1 MTQPGQQQGDVLTQ
15 LSECTFHPV
24 NNEYFLIV
32 ANGLLITNC
41 ADHSELINMTLLMLI
56 ASHAR
61 SAVQRACE
69 LLRRDM
75 HRLLQLNRRCSTD
88 MHD

>member
-15 LSECTFHPV
+15 LGECTFHPV

-41 ADHSELINMTLLMLI
+41 VYHSELINMMLILI

-75 HRLLQLNRRCSTD
+75 HRLLQLNRRCSTH